1 MPDQSLDY
9 GRLVERALRSVVR
22 DALEAVARRGLPGRH
37 HLYITFRTD
46 HPAVVID
53 EGLRARYPSEMTIV
67 LQHEFWG
74 LEVRPDRFAVGLSF
88 NQVPHRLEVPF
99 EAVTVFADP
108 SVEFGLQ
115 FAAAGARAEATPVA
129 PAPVSQLPTAPA
141 EPQAA
146 RSAPSPT
153 EEAGAD
159 VVALDRFRKK

>member
-22 DALEAVARRGLPGRH
+22 DALEVVARRGMPGRH

-53 EGLRARYPSEMTIV
+53 DDLRARYPTEMTIV

-74 LEVRPDRFAVGLSF
+74 LEAHDDHFVVLLKFSG
-88 NQVPHRLEVPF
+88 VPHRLEVPF

-115 FAAAGARAEATPVA
+115 FAAAAATAGAKPVA
-129 PAPVSQLPTAPA
+129 PAAVSRLPTAAGDPPA
-141 EPQAA
+141 ERPAKAA
-146 RSAPSPT
+146 S
-153 EEAGAD
+153 AD